1 MIIKEGPNVTV
12 TYSGYT
18 LDTMFAIG
26 QSLNLRYKTLNKRIK
41 CDYQLNSVCS
51 NLMNL
56 ISNGIFGAF
65 YYFRVFFFKK
75 GRKKLDSNSK

>member
-18 LDTMFAIG
+18 LDTIFAIG

-56 ISNGIFGAF
+56 GCVTMVKNMEIPPTPRNG
-65 YYFRVFFFKK
+65 
-75 GRKKLDSNSK
+75 